1 MDAQRVYALL
11 QQACMLLEDAGN
23 YHIAAH
29 VGQAMAL
36 VEERYAVGGDHLAE
50 RDGAPAPSGP
60 VEPPN

>member
-1 MDAQRVYALL
+1 
-11 QQACMLLEDAGN
+11 MLLEDAGN

-50 RDGAPAPSGP
+50 RDGAPAPSDP